1 MPSHL
6 ASPWNYAVSY
16 LDMLYGDQVL
26 ACGSGFFWKL
36 NDRTLLVSALHNFS
50 GRNSETGVPMSETG
64 GLPDRVRFTSYKRLS
79 RPDADGFFEMA
90 TVQVTV
96 SLYDNDLSGPR
107 WLRHPTFDRKVD
119 IAAIDISQA
128 VTDLEISH
136 VNVVEG
142 DAVLQPFVSQD
153 VFIVGYPLGLITG
166 APSPVW
172 KRAPLLPTP
181 PLIQM
186 VCPRCT

>member
-36 NDRTLLVSALHNFS
+36 NDRTLLVSAWHNFS

-96 SLYDNDLSGPR
+96 SYTITTCLVLDGYAIQRSTEKLIS
-107 WLRHPTFDRKVD
+107 LRL
-119 IAAIDISQA
+119 IS
-128 VTDLEISH
+128 
-136 VNVVEG
+136 
-142 DAVLQPFVSQD
+142 
-153 VFIVGYPLGLITG
+153 
-166 APSPVW
+166 
-172 KRAPLLPTP
+172 R
-181 PLIQM
+181 
-186 VCPRCT
+186 RR